1 MVFVSQD
8 DYTRA
13 VADVT
18 QGRRTGFKEGRLVK
32 AKAPLRAKPKISGRA
47 SAKAKDN
54 KGAEA
59 TFNPLQIVPA
69 RGDFALAPRRSGVG

>member
-32 AKAPLRAKPKISGRA
+32 AKRRYVLSRRYRVGIR
-47 SAKAKDN
+47 
-54 KGAEA
+54 KGER
-59 TFNPLQIVPA
+59 Q
-69 RGDFALAPRRSGVG
+69 